1 MPRIARG
8 FIDGFVYH
16 VINRG
21 NGGQTVFHENRD
33 YQTFIDIVKKA
44 KRVFGLKLFAYC
56 LMPSHFHMVVL
67 PARAEQLSKWMQWV
81 MTSYVRRYH
90 HDYGTKGHLWQGRFK
105 SFIVQQDEH
114 LLRVM
119 GYVESNPVRAG
130 LVNSAKEWYWSS
142 HRETLGKRLRTV
154 IDEIPIELPKGWESY
169 VHTSLA
175 EKDLKRVRESVN
187 RQSPYGTPV
196 WVSNLCKELGIESTI
211 RPRGRPKKVVRSK
224 KTAYPFFT
232 ISH

>member
-33 YQTFIDIVKKA
+33 YQAFVDIVKKA
-44 KRVFGLKLFAYC
+44 KRVIGVKLFAYC
-56 LMPSHFHMVVL
+56 LMPDHFHMIVL
-67 PARAEQLSKWMQWV
+67 PARADHLSKWMQWI

-90 HDYGTKGHLWQGRFK
+90 RDYGTNGHLWQGRFK

-114 LLRVM
+114 LIRLLR
-119 GYVESNPVRAG
+119 YVEGNPVRTG
-130 LVNSAKEWYWSS
+130 LVNTSKEWYWSS

-154 IDEIPIELPKGWESY
+154 IDELPIELPKAWESS
-169 VHTSLA
+169 VHTMLTES
-175 EKDLKRVRESVN
+175 ELKRIRESVN
-187 RQSPYGTPV
+187 RQSPYGTPN
-196 WVSNLCKELGIESTI
+196 WVTTLCRELGIESTI
-211 RPRGRPKKVVRSK
+211 RPRGRPKKQVRSK
-224 KTAYPFFT
+224 KKSYLEAV
-232 ISH
+232 IR

>member
-33 YQTFIDIVKKA
+33 YQAFSDIVKKA
-44 KRVFGLKLFAYC
+44 KRVFGVKLFAYC
-56 LMPSHFHMVVL
+56 LMPNHFHMVVL
-67 PARAEQLSKWMQWV
+67 PAKAEHLSKWMQWI

-90 HDYGTKGHLWQGRFK
+90 RDYGTNGHLWQGRFK

-114 LLRVM
+114 LIRLMR
-119 GYVESNPVRAG
+119 YVEGNPVRAG
-130 LVNSAKEWYWSS
+130 LVNTSKEWYWSS

-154 IDEIPIELPKGWESY
+154 IDELPVELPKAWESC
-169 VHTSLA
+169 VHAMLTENEL
-175 EKDLKRVRESVN
+175 RRIRESVN
-187 RQSPYGTPV
+187 RQSPYGTPI
-196 WVSNLCKELGIESTI
+196 WVTTLCKELGIESTI
-211 RPRGRPKKVVRSK
+211 RPRGRPKKQPRPK
-224 KTAYPFFT
+224 KRPYFEAV
-232 ISH
+232 IR

>member
-33 YQTFIDIVKKA
+33 YQAFVDLVKRS
-44 KRVFGLKLFAYC
+44 KRVFGVKLFAYC
-56 LMPSHFHMVVL
+56 LMPDHFHMIVL
-67 PARAEQLSKWMQWV
+67 PGKAEHLSKWMQWI

-90 HDYGTKGHLWQGRFK
+90 RDYGTNGHLWQGRFK

-114 LLRVM
+114 LITLMR
-119 GYVESNPVRAG
+119 YVEANPERAG
-130 LVNSAKEWYWSS
+130 LVNTSKEWYWSS

-154 IDEIPIELPKGWESY
+154 IDELPIELPKAWESC
-169 VHTSLA
+169 VHMMLTES
-175 EKDLKRVRESVN
+175 DLQRIRESVN

-196 WVSNLCKELGIESTI
+196 WVTTLCRELGIESTI
-211 RPRGRPKKVVRSK
+211 RPRGRPKKIVRSRK
-224 KTAYPFFT
+224 KTFSEAV
-232 ISH
+232 IG